1 MSEHGESAPPS
12 DSSRRSRAGSVV
24 VLEDAE
30 EDPPVVQS
38 ELLTY
43 VVYYYQRNSADT
55 IKNTVLACYTA
66 EEIVNAKTTLWH
78 TFENCLPPE
87 RRRVTTDKR
96 SANEANL
103 ADIIGAVSDLDAKGK
118 VLSGRFCAMKL
129 DRLPK
134 YAPEETN
141 VMSMMDRMRVV
152 ELQLNEVQDLSMR
165 NRENIVKNA
174 RNIYDVANR
183 NSGADKQS
191 YRAVVS
197 NSPVSR
203 RVNKADAV
211 AGGKAV
217 NGNTGVTMSVAG
229 GTAVNGN
236 TDGMKAVG
244 SGTAISGNTGGG
256 VKNAVGG
263 GIADTAQNDSA
274 GVKKAVGGGTADN
287 VNAGMKKAVAIGGG
301 SGIADNVNNERPLGR
316 RDNITDTD
324 NGFAYQP
331 REVRRLRKQQTHTAV
346 VGTRAANGRF
356 RGAQAPSRDIFVF
369 RVENEASE
377 SEIESHVKDNG
388 IEPRSVVTV
397 SHADALYKSFK
408 LTVSVNDVAKTLD
421 ADFWPEGIMVR
432 RYRTQSS
439 KWRKSLTN

>member
-30 EDPPVVQS
+30 EDPSVVQS

-43 VVYYYQRNSADT
+43 VVYDYQRNSADT
-55 IKNTVLACYTA
+55 IKNTVLAFYTA
-66 EEIVNAKTTLWH
+66 EEIVNSKTTLWH

-87 RRRVTTDKR
+87 RRRVTTEKR

-152 ELQLNEVQDLSMR
+152 ELQLNEVQDMSMR

-174 RNIYDVANR
+174 RNIYEVANR

-191 YRAVVS
+191 YSAVVS

-217 NGNTGVTMSVAG
+217 NGNTGVKMSVAG

-236 TDGMKAVG
+236 TDAMKAIG
-244 SGTAISGNTGGG
+244 SGTALSGNPGGG

-263 GIADTAQNDSA
+263 GSGIADTAHNDSA

-316 RDNITDTD
+316 CDNITDTD

-331 REVRRLRKQQTHTAV
+331 REVRRLRKLTH
-346 VGTRAANGRF
+346 
-356 RGAQAPSRDIFVF
+356 
-369 RVENEASE
+369 
-377 SEIESHVKDNG
+377 
-388 IEPRSVVTV
+388 
-397 SHADALYKSFK
+397 
-408 LTVSVNDVAKTLD
+408 
-421 ADFWPEGIMVR
+421 
-432 RYRTQSS
+432 
-439 KWRKSLTN
+439 SLTHLASF

>member
-1 MSEHGESAPPS
+1 M
-12 DSSRRSRAGSVV
+12 
-24 VLEDAE
+24 
-30 EDPPVVQS
+30 
-38 ELLTY
+38 
-43 VVYYYQRNSADT
+43 
-55 IKNTVLACYTA
+55 
-66 EEIVNAKTTLWH
+66 NAKTTLWH

-103 ADIIGAVSDLDAKGK
+103 AAIIGAVSDLDAKGK
-118 VLSGRFCAMKL
+118 VFSGRFCAMKL

-174 RNIYDVANR
+174 RNIYEVANR

-191 YRAVVS
+191 YSAVVS

-203 RVNKADAV
+203 RVNKADAF

-217 NGNTGVTMSVAG
+217 NGNTGVKMSVAG

-244 SGTAISGNTGGG
+244 SGTALSGNPGGG
-256 VKNAVGG
+256 VKN
-263 GIADTAQNDSA
+263 
-274 GVKKAVGGGTADN
+274 AVGGGTADN

-331 REVRRLRKQQTHTAV
+331 VQRGSCPQQRHICV
-346 VGTRAANGRF
+346 
-356 RGAQAPSRDIFVF
+356 
-369 RVENEASE
+369 
-377 SEIESHVKDNG
+377 
-388 IEPRSVVTV
+388 
-397 SHADALYKSFK
+397 
-408 LTVSVNDVAKTLD
+408 
-421 ADFWPEGIMVR
+421 
-432 RYRTQSS
+432 QS
-439 KWRKSLTN
+439 